1 MRRLT
6 RSDCGEGTQRQLILP
21 HVQAGV
27 KLSNI
32 RTILITHLHP
42 DRTCVCADSRY
53 SRLDT
58 ADF

>member
-1 MRRLT
+1 MPRLT

-42 DRTCVCADSRY
+42 DRTCVSADSRY

-58 ADF
+58 TDF

>member
-42 DRTCVCADSRY
+42 DRTCVCVC
-53 SRLDT
+53 
-58 ADF
+58 